1 MERCC
6 ERRGVG
12 EACVNAY
19 GGGSEEPYE
28 DVHHF
33 GNITIRG
40 M

>member
-19 GGGSEEPYE
+19 GGGSDEPYE
-28 DVHHF
+28 DVF
-33 GNITIRG
+33 IILAIFQ
-40 M
+40 